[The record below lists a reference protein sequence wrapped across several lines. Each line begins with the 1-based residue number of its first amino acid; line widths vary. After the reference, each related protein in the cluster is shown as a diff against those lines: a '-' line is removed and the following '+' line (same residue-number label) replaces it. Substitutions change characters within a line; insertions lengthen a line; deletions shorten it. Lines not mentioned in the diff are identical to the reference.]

1 MDETLAAVIRGRA
14 SLICAL
20 DELERHRNDL
30 RDDAESLLLMVG
42 DLAAM
47 INRWERERARWT

>member
-1 MDETLAAVIRGRA
+1 MDETLAAVMQGRA

-20 DELERHRNDL
+20 DDLERHRNDL
-30 RDDAESLLLMVG
+30 RDDAETLLLMVG